1 MAISGKL
8 RAVAIF
14 PDIKKEN
21 LAAFQAIAS
30 EMLEEIKKQDSILKY
45 DMFFS
50 SDNTKCVILEEYA
63 SASGVI
69 EHVKRNSYFLE
80 KLTALGGKIDGSMFP
95 TGEADSDLEE
105 IKANWD
111 SKMHSYFAGK

>member
-14 PDIKKEN
+14 PHIENEN
-21 LAAFQAIAS
+21 LAAFKAIAS
-30 EMLEEIKKQDSILKY
+30 EMLQEIKKQDSIIKY

-50 SDNTKCVILEEYA
+50 ADNTKCVILEEYS
-63 SASGVI
+63 SAAGVI
-69 EHVKRNSYFLE
+69 EHVKRNSHLLE
-80 KLTALGGKIDGSMFP
+80 KLTALGGKIEGSMFP
-95 TGEADSDLEE
+95 TGESDSDLEE
-105 IKANWD
+105 IKANWG